1 MPPAPQP
8 RPRRA
13 PPPPLLLL
21 LLPAAALLLLLL
33 PLLAPAA
40 MAGLLGA
47 PKDAPDGGANDAEV
61 EELAKFAVEQH
72 NAKEGAGLAFGRVL
86 SAKQQVV
93 AGTLHLITLEASSSG
108 DGGGARQYE
117 AKVWTKPWE
126 NHRSLEAFQP
136 LGGGGGGDGG
146 GATAADLGA
155 LPSGSQDNEDMKD
168 VPSDDPAVADAVEFA
183 VKKLQEQSNSLAPY
197 ELQDILSSKAQ
208 ASQQHK
214 QSISCDL
221 GKVKALLVGQGT
233 TFHTTLKLKRGT
245 AEEVM
250 NVEVHRTP
258 EGSFTLKKAA
268 PHKK

>member
-1 MPPAPQP
+1 MPPAPPP

-13 PPPPLLLL
+13 PPPPLLL

-47 PKDAPDGGANDAEV
+47 PKDAPGGGANDAEV
-61 EELAKFAVEQH
+61 EELAKFAVEAH

-146 GATAADLGA
+146 GATPADLGA
-155 LPSGSQDNEDMKD
+155 MPAASQDNEDMKD

-208 ASQQHK
+208 ASPQQVAEHLCSW
-214 QSISCDL
+214 QI
-221 GKVKALLVGQGT
+221 AQVGQGT

-268 PHKK
+268 PHRD

>member
-1 MPPAPQP
+1 
-8 RPRRA
+8 
-13 PPPPLLLL
+13 
-21 LLPAAALLLLLL
+21 
-33 PLLAPAA
+33 

-47 PKDAPDGGANDAEV
+47 PKDAPGGGANDAEV

-93 AGTLHLITLEASSSG
+93 AGTLHLITLEASTS
-108 DGGGARQYE
+108 GGGARQYE

-136 LGGGGGGDGG
+136 LGGGGGDGG
-146 GATAADLGA
+146 SSTPADLGA
-155 LPSGSQDNEDMKD
+155 LPAASQDNEDMKD

-208 ASQQHK
+208 ATLVLSPNAQ
-214 QSISCDL
+214 
-221 GKVKALLVGQGT
+221 VGQGT

-258 EGSFTLKKAA
+258 EGSFTLEKAA
-268 PHKK
+268 PHIT